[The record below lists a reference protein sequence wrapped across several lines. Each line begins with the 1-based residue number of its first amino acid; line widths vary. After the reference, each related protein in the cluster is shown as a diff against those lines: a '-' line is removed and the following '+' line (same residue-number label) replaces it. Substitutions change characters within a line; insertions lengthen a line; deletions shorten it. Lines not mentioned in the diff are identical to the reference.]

1 VCRGANDEER
11 ERAPQECAQA
21 PVWAEGSGLGDDR
34 DGCPHPWDAHREV
47 CCLLEESLA
56 LFCESLPLHR
66 NYPMSP
72 GATRGLAQLLIA
84 YAACKEWRT
93 AARLAGVL
101 DGRRAGD
108 GAACA
113 SPAELSGSVRQAY
126 EAALAF
132 TRSALDGVAF
142 EQQVEVGRS
151 MGREGA
157 IAYALTGD
165 SSGPGNLRR

>member
-1 VCRGANDEER
+1 
-11 ERAPQECAQA
+11 
-21 PVWAEGSGLGDDR
+21 
-34 DGCPHPWDAHREV
+34 
-47 CCLLEESLA
+47 
-56 LFCESLPLHR
+56 
-66 NYPMSP
+66 
-72 GATRGLAQLLIA
+72 
-84 YAACKEWRT
+84 
-93 AARLAGVL
+93 VL